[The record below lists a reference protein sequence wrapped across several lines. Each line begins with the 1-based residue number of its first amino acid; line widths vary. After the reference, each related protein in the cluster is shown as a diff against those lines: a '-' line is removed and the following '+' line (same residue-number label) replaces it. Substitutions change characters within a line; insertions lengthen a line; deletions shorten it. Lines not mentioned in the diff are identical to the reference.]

1 MGSVVVM
8 GRVGVV
14 ERVGIVSRVGVVRHL
29 GVVSRVGVSSVVVV
43 PCGRGVQNWRGDPAS
58 VMSRVTASP
67 ELNSVGP
74 FEDARRVRNKR
85 GEQSRCEQRRRG
97 EPCGRG
103 GPNWPDDL
111 AGVMGRVRRVQN

>member
-14 ERVGIVSRVGVVRHL
+14 DRAGVVSRVGVVRHV
-29 GVVSRVGVSSVVVV
+29 GVVSIVGVSSVVVV
-43 PCGRGVQNWRGDPAS
+43 PCGRGVHNWRGEPAG

-74 FEDARRVRNKR
+74 FEDARRVRNGR
-85 GEQSRCEQRRRG
+85 GEQSRREQRRRG

-103 GPNWPDDL
+103 VQNWRGDP
-111 AGVMGRVRRVQN
+111 AGVMGRVRRDQN